1 MDQACGDNRPGRSDV
16 SRSFTAKGTILP
28 TIAETSHEISKL
40 YEVDHV
46 SRQER
51 NARRNK
57 ILFVDRLLNELEQL
71 NIAEEVTVPTA
82 LRTQCRKL
90 LAREGHALSHRRAE
104 DVTIA
109 EWMDALY
116 AVQDGLMFTIGDE
129 DE

>member
-1 MDQACGDNRPGRSDV
+1 M
-16 SRSFTAKGTILP
+16 P

-82 LRTQCRKL
+82 LRTQCRRL

-116 AVQDGLMFTIGDE
+116 DVQDGLMFTIGDE

>member
-1 MDQACGDNRPGRSDV
+1 M
-16 SRSFTAKGTILP
+16 TLP

-40 YEVDHV
+40 YEVDHI

-71 NIAEEVTVPTA
+71 NIADEVTVPVA

-90 LAREGHALSHRRAE
+90 LTREGHVLSHRRAE

-116 AVQDGLMFTIGDE
+116 DVQDGLMFTIGDE

>member
-1 MDQACGDNRPGRSDV
+1 M
-16 SRSFTAKGTILP
+16 P

-71 NIAEEVTVPTA
+71 NIAEELTVPPA
-82 LRTQCRKL
+82 LRGPCRKL
-90 LAREGHALSHRRAE
+90 LAREGHPLSHRRAE
-104 DVTIA
+104 EVTIA

-116 AVQDGLMFTIGDE
+116 DVQDGLMFTIGDE

>member
-1 MDQACGDNRPGRSDV
+1 
-16 SRSFTAKGTILP
+16 LP
-28 TIAETSHEISKL
+28 TISETSREITKL
-40 YEVDHV
+40 YEVDHI
-46 SRQER
+46 SRRER

-71 NIAEEVTVPTA
+71 NIAEEVVVPVA

-90 LAREGHALSHRRAE
+90 LAREGHAVSRIRAE

-116 AVQDGLMFTIGDE
+116 DVQDGLMFTIGDE